1 MGVASRII
9 GAGRILRHS
18 IVPVRFQNEERHGA
32 FDFTLP
38 GRRWRAGVSAMLR
51 IKNEERRIVDCLA
64 SIMDVFDEI
73 VVVDNGSTDATL
85 DLVRRFAREQD
96 AAKKIDIHSYP
107 FTIARCGQENA
118 DTPEFS
124 VHSLAYYYNWCR
136 SRCSRRLVFKW
147 DADMLLKD
155 GAAEY
160 LRSRLRLLP
169 WLQPVMVSVPIQTI
183 YHSGKNVFFAARGE
197 INSEPMIF
205 TNMAAIH
212 YRKAQRWETLRVHE
226 VPVVK
231 SALSEVLIYEIKD
244 TEMDEFSHWTNA
256 DLFTERKKR
265 EWRNF
270 NIVRSGQ
277 IPGDAFERVYLERLG
292 ER

>member
-1 MGVASRII
+1 MT
-9 GAGRILRHS
+9 GAGRVLRHS
-18 IVPVRFQNEERHGA
+18 IMPVRFRNEEGHRA

-38 GRRWRAGVSAMLR
+38 GGRWKAGVSAMLR
-51 IKNEERRIVDCLA
+51 VKNEERRIVDCLA
-64 SIMDVFDEI
+64 SIIGVFDQI

-85 DLVRRFAREQD
+85 DLVRRFAHEQ
-96 AAKKIDIHSYP
+96 ATEKIDIHSYP

-155 GAAEY
+155 GAAEQ

-169 WLQPVMVSVPIQTI
+169 WFQPVVVSVPIQTI
-183 YHSGKNVFFAARGE
+183 YHSGRNVFFAARGE
-197 INSEPMIF
+197 VNCEPMIF
-205 TNMAAIH
+205 TNVAAIRH
-212 YRKAQRWETLRVHE
+212 RKAQRWETLRVHDI
-226 VPVVK
+226 PVVR

-244 TEMDEFSHWTNA
+244 TEIDEFSHWTNA
-256 DLFTERKKR
+256 ELFTERKKR

-270 NIVRSGQ
+270 NMVRSGN
-277 IPGDAFERVYLERLG
+277 IPGDAFERVYLGRSG
-292 ER
+292 ET